1 MILIH
6 YILKLFFHTVLPF
19 LYIFV
24 VSWHTV
30 SLAFTVLPAYNV
42 FIIVMNIFSIILFL
56 NPYFLLHFQINNLI
70 FYSLHYKIQFERW
83 DNY

>member
-1 MILIH
+1 MSS
-6 YILKLFFHTVLPF
+6 
-19 LYIFV
+19 YIFQHNFV
-24 VSWHTV
+24 VFWRTIF
-30 SLAFTVLPAYNV
+30 LAFAVLSAYNI

-56 NPYFLLHFQINNLI
+56 SPYFLLHFQINNLI